1 MCVPTLSHTKVAGG
15 PYLLGLS
22 YCLVCPID
30 NRDEE
35 AKAHPSFICS
45 MQERIHRTMGQRDNC
60 DLTETYGTW
69 CNGPAWDKLG
79 WSDNSTGG
87 ERPNAAPDDHNTLE
101 PLYAATITLKV
112 SSPAAPACCTR
123 NRLRDRPKHYTNT
136 PPNPLTT
143 CRTYTRLSRPRVGI
157 TSTRAAHRRDGGSLV

>member
-22 YCLVCPID
+22 CCLVCPID
-30 NRDEE
+30 SRDEE

-45 MQERIHRTMGQRDNC
+45 MQERIHRTMGQQDNC

-79 WSDNSTGG
+79 WTDNSTGG
-87 ERPNAAPDDHNTLE
+87 ERPNAAPDDHNTLAPRDAAE
-101 PLYAATITLKV
+101 STSEVTRPRPPVWASLRRPHGRRTSTSLDPL
-112 SSPAAPACCTR
+112 
-123 NRLRDRPKHYTNT
+123 
-136 PPNPLTT
+136 
-143 CRTYTRLSRPRVGI
+143 CRTSRHPIGI
-157 TSTRAAHRRDGGSLV
+157 NPTRAAIRGSGV

>member
-35 AKAHPSFICS
+35 AKAHPPYICS

-79 WSDNSTGG
+79 WTDNSTGG

-101 PLYAATITLKV
+101 PLYAAKITPKV
-112 SSPAAPACCTR
+112 SPPPPSPCGTHAR
-123 NRLRDRPKHYTNT
+123 WHGRPKHHTNT
-136 PPNPLTT
+136 SPNPLTT
-143 CRTYTRLSRPRVGI
+143 SRTYTRRSPTRCRNRPARKLRHRVGSFLI
-157 TSTRAAHRRDGGSLV
+157 

>member
-22 YCLVCPID
+22 CCLVCPID
-30 NRDEE
+30 SRDEE

-69 CNGPAWDKLG
+69 CNGPAWDRLG
-79 WSDNSTGG
+79 WNDTRSGG
-87 ERPNAAPDDHNTLE
+87 ERPIASSRRPQHHRTPAGCRDYSRTLVGMVG
-101 PLYAATITLKV
+101 PNIT
-112 SSPAAPACCTR
+112 PT
-123 NRLRDRPKHYTNT
+123 
-136 PPNPLTT
+136 
-143 CRTYTRLSRPRVGI
+143 
-157 TSTRAAHRRDGGSLV
+157 HRRTPSPPASRISETPDPESGSPPPVQRTDGMGVLWCDGAIRK